1 MYELSDKVVRVKN
14 PSHYNAQAT
23 TAVKNIDRC
32 VSVMSTLV
40 IPLCD
45 KLLGRFNLTEVPGV
59 AVARF
64 TEKVQT
70 LSRQL
75 QELTAWT
82 SFQGQQKVRQTFPIS
97 IHNNST
103 NTGGNSN
110 NNNNNLSPRGV
121 NNTSNSAI
129 RGVVLDAVD
138 DNLKLFLKDAMPPGY
153 LMSDVEKMRVKLHK
167 LLSRQVSGEVH
178 KLSLTYCI

>member
-1 MYELSDKVVRVKN
+1 MYELSDKVVREDSTLN
-14 PSHYNAQAT
+14 NNSGQT
-23 TAVKNIDRC
+23 TLAVTNIDRC
-32 VSVMSTLV
+32 VSLMSTLV
-40 IPLCD
+40 IPLCE
-45 KLLGRFNLTEVPGV
+45 KVLWRFHLTEVPGV

-82 SFQGQQKVRQTFPIS
+82 SFQGQQQVLQTFPLS
-97 IHNNST
+97 GQLVNNV
-103 NTGGNSN
+103 NTGGNK
-110 NNNNNLSPRGV
+110 NLSPRGV
-121 NNTSNSAI
+121 NTTLNASANSSP
-129 RGVVLDAVD
+129 RGGPLDAID

-167 LLSRQVSGEVH
+167 LLSRQVSGEVNI
-178 KLSLTYCI
+178 S